1 MQTDGWRNLVIL
13 GPRVSAF
20 GFVRP
25 VLQSEDLAAAS
36 VLGVE
41 GHDICFILHCRIFK
55 MLLCISLLVR
65 QRNEPD
71 CLICPP
77 RPVFWEEAV

>member
-20 GFVRP
+20 GFLRP

-41 GHDICFILHCRIFK
+41 GQDICLYFTVEFLKCFCVFHC
-55 MLLCISLLVR
+55 
-65 QRNEPD
+65 
-71 CLICPP
+71 
-77 RPVFWEEAV
+77 